1 MDRKSIISYII
12 CILTSLVSYGEEHH
26 FYASYS
32 NAEGLV
38 GMHVRS
44 CSQDAYGR
52 IWVGS
57 GNGVYYY
64 DGTRFRPLD
73 DYDYMQHCTKMTF
86 AVQCDTEGRT
96 WIASSNG
103 AGYYDTNTGK
113 FTPVEGFNSEPA
125 RDLDID
131 GHGRIWITSR
141 SGIWR
146 YDFALKSA
154 VNALGP
160 LGCHP
165 EMSVFDSSEDFL
177 YILSSEG
184 SIIRHELSTGLNY
197 EIYPQ
202 EEGKGA
208 VCICASDNGHIII
221 ALENGVILRM
231 NTQSRHLHRIPGL
244 HRMANV
250 SAINSM
256 LEIDSKLWIGTA
268 SGLLIYDKETR
279 TLEDQTGTDEKQYL
293 MTGQTVRELFEDR
306 EGNVW
311 VGTANGGLK
320 AWMSYGG
327 HFSRFVSG
335 IGNDS
340 LAGTSI
346 RAICQDRK
354 GYIWTGSEEGQ
365 VSRLDP
371 VSGEFKDFSQQTGIS
386 YGTVITS
393 IKEIDGMLWIATY
406 GDGLYKFDP
415 VTGRTILKCE
425 GETSRFFAL
434 TIDHNGSIRAGTDIG
449 VFSVDKETG
458 ELMTENPTLGF
469 PVHTL
474 EEDAFGRIWMGTY
487 GKGVGYWEPGT
498 AEYIPIPYTDTGYN
512 PLSSNYINY
521 LYKDSAGNMWV
532 CSEGSGIA
540 RVRFTSTGEIEGTD
554 LLNRESGLPSN
565 DIKSAFESPGG
576 RIWAMTSDGMAEIGQ
591 NDLEV
596 RRVYMQSDAV
606 LGKFFDPGASLV
618 TVGGRAY
625 AGTGKGLLTF
635 TPDIMEDL
643 FRRKP
648 VHINGILAGTAG
660 KMVQDNGEGSGA
672 SGRNGLRIRW
682 KDAPMLTVTYASYDY
697 ADPNSKQFDCEL
709 RRAGFTSNIT
719 TGDFSASYAGLRP
732 GHYTFTVSPAGSKDA
747 GVSDSIRFFIIPP
760 WYRSVAAKI
769 LYLIAL
775 ALGIA
780 LIVRRTRMERERVA
794 RFKEAQ
800 SNMQALHS
808 QMGFLTNVTH
818 EIRTPVTMM
827 TILMDRIIKKSAK
840 EPDDDLTSM
849 KSNMNRLLELCD
861 QMLDYRKVEND
872 QIKLHPDDEAL
883 NDIVRAAVESF
894 RPAAEARGMGFVVS
908 LPPGQI
914 IARCDRNAVDS
925 ILGNLLSNAVKYG
938 SSRINIEL
946 DKSEKEAVIYVE
958 SDGEHIPKDESEL
971 IFNAFYQS
979 DPKRSTGT
987 GIGLTYSRALA
998 NMQNGTLFLDDKTD
1012 DMNRF
1017 VLTLPLSILG
1027 GTSPVQPTA
1036 PSSDKA
1042 EEAET
1047 IGDGQPLIL
1056 VVEDNEGL
1064 RNVIQEE
1071 LSNEYRTIGASNGA
1085 EALDIIKKENVDLVV
1100 SDIMMPV
1107 MDGCE
1112 LCNAIKTDLHTSH
1125 IEVILLTAAIGTDNH
1140 IKSLKAGADG
1150 YLEKP
1155 FRVELLRENIRNL
1168 FRNREIRNEQFATSP
1183 LSHFRCASYSS
1194 VEQDFMDSLNEYVNS
1209 HISDSEMPAEKIAEA
1224 LRTTRKT
1231 VAHKIKANTG
1241 LTVNEYVRTC
1251 RLKKAAELLAKQKYR
1266 INEVCYLVGYS
1277 TPSYFTKHFT
1287 AQFGMNPSEF
1297 IHTL

>member
-1 MDRKSIISYII
+1 
-12 CILTSLVSYGEEHH
+12 
-26 FYASYS
+26 
-32 NAEGLV
+32 
-38 GMHVRS
+38 
-44 CSQDAYGR
+44 
-52 IWVGS
+52 
-57 GNGVYYY
+57 
-64 DGTRFRPLD
+64 
-73 DYDYMQHCTKMTF
+73 
-86 AVQCDTEGRT
+86 
-96 WIASSNG
+96 
-103 AGYYDTNTGK
+103 
-113 FTPVEGFNSEPA
+113 
-125 RDLDID
+125 
-131 GHGRIWITSR
+131 
-141 SGIWR
+141 
-146 YDFALKSA
+146 
-154 VNALGP
+154 
-160 LGCHP
+160 
-165 EMSVFDSSEDFL
+165 
-177 YILSSEG
+177 
-184 SIIRHELSTGLNY
+184 
-197 EIYPQ
+197 
-202 EEGKGA
+202 
-208 VCICASDNGHIII
+208 
-221 ALENGVILRM
+221 
-231 NTQSRHLHRIPGL
+231 
-244 HRMANV
+244 
-250 SAINSM
+250 
-256 LEIDSKLWIGTA
+256 
-268 SGLLIYDKETR
+268 
-279 TLEDQTGTDEKQYL
+279 
-293 MTGQTVRELFEDR
+293 
-306 EGNVW
+306 
-311 VGTANGGLK
+311 
-320 AWMSYGG
+320 
-327 HFSRFVSG
+327 
-335 IGNDS
+335 
-340 LAGTSI
+340 
-346 RAICQDRK
+346 
-354 GYIWTGSEEGQ
+354 
-365 VSRLDP
+365 
-371 VSGEFKDFSQQTGIS
+371 
-386 YGTVITS
+386 
-393 IKEIDGMLWIATY
+393 
-406 GDGLYKFDP
+406 
-415 VTGRTILKCE
+415 
-425 GETSRFFAL
+425 
-434 TIDHNGSIRAGTDIG
+434 
-449 VFSVDKETG
+449 
-458 ELMTENPTLGF
+458 
-469 PVHTL
+469 
-474 EEDAFGRIWMGTY
+474 
-487 GKGVGYWEPGT
+487 
-498 AEYIPIPYTDTGYN
+498 
-512 PLSSNYINY
+512 
-521 LYKDSAGNMWV
+521 
-532 CSEGSGIA
+532 
-540 RVRFTSTGEIEGTD
+540 
-554 LLNRESGLPSN
+554 
-565 DIKSAFESPGG
+565 
-576 RIWAMTSDGMAEIGQ
+576 
-591 NDLEV
+591 
-596 RRVYMQSDAV
+596 
-606 LGKFFDPGASLV
+606 
-618 TVGGRAY
+618 
-625 AGTGKGLLTF
+625 
-635 TPDIMEDL
+635 
-643 FRRKP
+643 
-648 VHINGILAGTAG
+648 
-660 KMVQDNGEGSGA
+660 
-672 SGRNGLRIRW
+672 
-682 KDAPMLTVTYASYDY
+682 
-697 ADPNSKQFDCEL
+697 
-709 RRAGFTSNIT
+709 
-719 TGDFSASYAGLRP
+719 
-732 GHYTFTVSPAGSKDA
+732 
-747 GVSDSIRFFIIPP
+747 
-760 WYRSVAAKI
+760 
-769 LYLIAL
+769 
-775 ALGIA
+775 
-780 LIVRRTRMERERVA
+780 MERERVA

-840 EPDDDLTSM
+840 EPDEDLTSM

-914 IARCDRNAVDS
+914 IARCDRNAVES

-946 DKSEKEAVIYVE
+946 DKSEKDAVIYVE

-1027 GTSPVQPTA
+1027 GTSPVQPAA

-1194 VEQDFMDSLNEYVNS
+1194 VEQDFMDSLNEYVNN
-1209 HISDSEMPAEKIAEA
+1209 HISDSEMPTEKIAEA